1 MTDHVTN
8 ANKSAANDGKGP
20 SVEKKQKGRNEMG
33 EKKKERKR
41 ERGLLRKQS
50 VVRKQNI

>member
-20 SVEKKQKGRNEMG
+20 VEKKQKGRNEM
-33 EKKKERKR
+33 EKRKKERKR
-41 ERGLLRKQS
+41 KRGLLRKQAL
-50 VVRKQNI
+50 